1 MLYHFCVFLRIFI
14 RKRKITFRYKEFEHF
29 IVSVVVSKSIIF
41 VQIGFVST
49 HVLQISYTACHR
61 KTQKQT
67 PSLLFSSDPPSP
79 NFLCYLN
86 DMEKNNPFHVPS
98 QTHQGFYIIIIFRI
112 GAKAHQTIYYS
123 IFTRFSIICIHFIFS
138 QRKQADRGRQ
148 QTKLLVYVFIKTFI
162 VYIYMYVATM
172 TTTQLGVY

>member
-1 MLYHFCVFLRIFI
+1 MLFHFCVFLRIFI

-123 IFTRFSIICIHFIFS
+123 IFTRFSIMHSFYIFIEKTS
-138 QRKQADRGRQ
+138 RQRQA
-148 QTKLLVYVFIKTFI
+148 TSKVTC
-162 VYIYMYVATM
+162 VYIY
-172 TTTQLGVY
+172 